1 MNPATAHALVGK
13 AIRRGEL
20 VRQPCEACG
29 STEVDAHHDDYSKPL
44 DVRWLCRTHHKHH
57 HRDHPTE
64 RHEDA
69 PIMARI
75 ALSESEWRAVRVLA
89 IRQDTTTQQLLADIV
104 RARLAE
110 QDAA

>member
-1 MNPATAHALVGK
+1 
-13 AIRRGEL
+13 
-20 VRQPCEACG
+20 
-29 STEVDAHHDDYSKPL
+29 
-44 DVRWLCRTHHKHH
+44 
-57 HRDHPTE
+57 
-64 RHEDA
+64 
-69 PIMARI
+69 MARI